1 MRNIMS
7 KAGKLSNAN
16 SVFSNE
22 RSIQQITSWLLVPG
36 PGLAAYYLTG
46 NANWYVFAGLSVV
59 LGVLAYFS
67 KAMPPS
73 TRDYLLSFC
82 FVAHC
87 ILLTSSLSGHAWQLD
102 THMLFFAVLA
112 IVSTL
117 SNPKALIFATV
128 LVALHHVS
136 FSVLLPN
143 LVYPSGALIENLER
157 TVLHAV
163 IVLLEAGVLLLSL
176 LKSLAADTELK
187 RQQEAASA
195 QTAVAEAAQA
205 EATQSQRD
213 ADYVVTTVGTHLTEM
228 ARGQLDCAI
237 HEDFPEAYE
246 ELRTNFNTTVT
257 SLKETMEK
265 VIEASESIA
274 NGATEISQ
282 ASDDLS
288 HRTESQAATLEE
300 TAAALE
306 EMTISVKSAAD
317 GARNVESTMD
327 EARLEAENSGKI
339 VSNAVAAMT
348 TIEASSDKIAQII
361 GVIDDIAFQTN
372 LLALNAGV
380 EAARAG
386 ESGKGFAV
394 VASEVRGL
402 AQRSADA
409 ATEIK
414 TLITESSRQVDQGVT
429 LVGDA
434 GKSIDSIVLRVN
446 QISKLISDIA
456 NGANEQ
462 STGLGEINTGVSQL
476 DSVTQ
481 QNAAMVEQATAA
493 GHLLHAD
500 ATKLSALMAR
510 FELVNQAG
518 HSGQDRLT
526 AAA

>member
-1 MRNIMS
+1 MRNMKPTGAKPEAASSI
-7 KAGKLSNAN
+7 LT
-16 SVFSNE
+16 NE

-36 PGLAAYYLTG
+36 PAVAAFYLNG
-46 NANWYVFAGLSVV
+46 NPNWWVFACLSLV
-59 LGVLAYFS
+59 LGVFAYVS
-67 KAMPPS
+67 KALPPS

-87 ILLTSSLSGHAWQLD
+87 ILLTASLSGHAWQLD

-117 SNPKALIFATV
+117 ANPKALIFATV

-136 FSVLLPN
+136 FSFMLPK
-143 LVYPSGALIENLER
+143 LVYPGGDLMANLQR

-176 LKSLAADTELK
+176 LKSLAADAELK

-195 QTAVAEAAQA
+195 QTLVAEEAQA
-205 EATQSQRD
+205 KATKSQKD
-213 ADYVVTTVGTHLTEM
+213 AVLVVDTVGSHLGEM
-228 ARGQLDCAI
+228 ASGRLDCTI
-237 HEDFPEAYE
+237 NESFPSEYE
-246 ELRTNFNTTVT
+246 QLRTNFNATVT
-257 SLKETMEK
+257 SLKETMEQ
-265 VIEASESIA
+265 VVGASESIK

-306 EMTISVKSAAD
+306 EMTVSVKSAAD
-317 GARNVESTMD
+317 GARNVENTME
-327 EARLEAENSGKI
+327 EARKEAESSGDI
-339 VSNAVAAMT
+339 VTKAVAAMS
-348 TIEASSDKIAQII
+348 TIESSSDQIAQII

-386 ESGKGFAV
+386 EAGKGFAV

-414 TLITESSRQVDQGVT
+414 TLITESSKQVEHGVT

-434 GKSIDSIVLRVN
+434 GKSISTIVRRVN
-446 QISKLISDIA
+446 EISRLISDIA
-456 NGANEQ
+456 NGAVEQ
-462 STGLGEINTGVSQL
+462 ATGLGEINTGVSQL
-476 DSVTQ
+476 DNVTQ

-493 GHLLHAD
+493 GHMLHTD

-510 FELVNQAG
+510 FELDRHTAG
-518 HSGQDRLT
+518 TTSLN

>member
-1 MRNIMS
+1 MRDIKPS
-7 KAGKLSNAN
+7 GDTTPTARRT
-16 SVFSNE
+16 FTNE

-36 PGLAAYYLTG
+36 PALAAYYLNGSAT
-46 NANWYVFAGLSVV
+46 WWIFACLSLV
-59 LGVLAYFS
+59 LGGFAYIS
-67 KAMPPS
+67 KALPPS

-87 ILLTSSLSGHAWQLD
+87 ILLAASLSGHAWQLD
-102 THMLFFAVLA
+102 AHMTFFAVLA

-117 SNPKALIFATV
+117 ANPKALIFATV

-136 FSVLLPN
+136 FSILLPQ
-143 LVYPSGALIENLER
+143 LVYPGGDLMSNLER

-176 LKSLAADTELK
+176 LKSLAADAELK

-195 QTAVAEAAQA
+195 QTEVAEQAQA
-205 EATQSQRD
+205 EASRSQQH
-213 ADYVVTTVGTHLTEM
+213 AEHVVETVGAHLAEI
-228 ARGQLDCAI
+228 AQGRLNCAI
-237 HEDFPEAYE
+237 TEDFPPAYE
-246 ELRTNFNTTVT
+246 QLRSNFNDTVS
-257 SLKETMEK
+257 SLKETMEQ
-265 VIEASESIA
+265 VVGASESIK

-306 EMTISVKSAAD
+306 EMTISVKSAAE
-317 GARNVESTMD
+317 GARNVENTMD
-327 EARLEAENSGKI
+327 EARKEAESSGEI
-339 VSNAVAAMT
+339 VNKAVAAMT
-348 TIEASSDKIAQII
+348 TIESSSDQIAQII

-386 ESGKGFAV
+386 EAGKGFAV

-414 TLITESSRQVDQGVT
+414 TLITESSKQVEEGVT

-434 GKSIDSIVLRVN
+434 GTSIGLIVKRVN
-446 QISKLISDIA
+446 EISRLISDIA
-456 NGANEQ
+456 RGAVDQ

-476 DSVTQ
+476 DHVTQ

-510 FELVNQAG
+510 FELTQQQTGGVT
-518 HSGQDRLT
+518 SRV
-526 AAA
+526 AA